1 MLSQETSEEVAA
13 ELLPSYQHLTAWHK
27 RCWLKM
33 YALTNS
39 MAEIMMM
46 SRATK
51 GRPTKGK
58 EQQKKKTKL
67 NKNTQTKP
75 DLSNWSKFNVVT
87 VTDYPGTKDR
97 QRSNGASH
105 SWSPDTVNRSASKLT
120 SSQLFINEIFHNK

>member
-1 MLSQETSEEVAA
+1 
-13 ELLPSYQHLTAWHK
+13 
-27 RCWLKM
+27 M

-97 QRSNGASH
+97 QRRNGTSH
-105 SWSPDTVNRSASKLT
+105 SWSAQLKDNADYAVREPSKRKEGGL
-120 SSQLFINEIFHNK
+120 K